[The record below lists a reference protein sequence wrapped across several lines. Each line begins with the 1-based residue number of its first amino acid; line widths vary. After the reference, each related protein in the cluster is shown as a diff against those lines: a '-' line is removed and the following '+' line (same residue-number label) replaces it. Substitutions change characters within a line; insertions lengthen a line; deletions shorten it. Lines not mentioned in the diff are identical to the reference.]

1 MPRLPPEGG
10 VVAPCVQAMKCNFF
24 CSSLGDAGFVVVSV
38 VAAGA
43 GAGAFAFA
51 AAAAVALM
59 LQCMPLFRGLRFF
72 GTSPLQGMHSGLVLW
87 LDRRKAS

>member
-24 CSSLGDAGFVVVSV
+24 CSSLGDDAGSVVVSV

-43 GAGAFAFA
+43 FAV
-51 AAAAVALM
+51 AAVCIDA
-59 LQCMPLFRGLRFF
+59 
-72 GTSPLQGMHSGLVLW
+72 SMHAVI
-87 LDRRKAS
+87 